1 MSSDGFGL
9 YISPC
14 GCHADSAIGS
24 KEAIVIG
31 KTHPTLQDKA
41 DRLIFYSNLTQYHDF
56 YQVLSFHQIEPE
68 SIDPVEYKKFLSNA
82 AQLRATYAAR
92 LAEEEARKAEEIRRK
107 AAEAR
112 KKFLEERDGK

>member
-1 MSSDGFGL
+1 MVLVSIF
-9 YISPC
+9 P
-14 GCHADSAIGS
+14 HADAVWIPQLEVKRQLSSGRRTALY
-24 KEAIVIG
+24 K
-31 KTHPTLQDKA
+31 KMRTDLFFD
-41 DRLIFYSNLTQYHDF
+41 SNLTQYHDF

>member
-1 MSSDGFGL
+1 MRTDLF
-9 YISPC
+9 
-14 GCHADSAIGS
+14 
-24 KEAIVIG
+24 
-31 KTHPTLQDKA
+31 
-41 DRLIFYSNLTQYHDF
+41 FNSNLTQYHDF
-56 YQVLSFHQIEPE
+56 YQVLSFDQIEPE

>member
-1 MSSDGFGL
+1 M
-9 YISPC
+9 
-14 GCHADSAIGS
+14 IGS
-24 KEAIVIG
+24 VQKMKNVFRDLDTKEIVKMIIERCRELG
-31 KTHPTLQDKA
+31 
-41 DRLIFYSNLTQYHDF
+41 
-56 YQVLSFHQIEPE
+56 VQIESE
-68 SIDPVEYKKFLSNA
+68 SIDPTEYKKFLSNA